1 LIIDRFDTMSDGKL
15 LRLPSFIHVGPPR
28 TGTTWLHEVLTGHV
42 GLPSEK
48 ETRFF
53 DVHYNRGV
61 EWYSRL
67 FGDYQADVPAGEM
80 GPTYFSNTLA
90 RERIKHHIPDCKII
104 VTFREPAARLY
115 SMYKLIRS
123 GRHPAEDTF
132 DGYWRFQVDC
142 GADLCSYAT
151 QLKRWQTAFGKSRV
165 LVRFYEDLSSNPQGY
180 LDGICDFIG
189 ARRIALDRATAGG
202 AKVYS
207 APVAAHSSTIGWRT
221 FEAVDWISRH
231 GARPLIAL
239 GQRTALWKIMRRRL
253 VEDFPPLSR
262 ESADEIRAM
271 MLPETE
277 ELERITGR
285 DLSSWK
291 SGAQHK
297 SNDNLAGVRSQTG

>member
-1 LIIDRFDTMSDGKL
+1 MSNGKV

-28 TGTTWLHEVLTGHV
+28 TGTTWLHEALMGHI

-53 DVHYNRGV
+53 DVHYDRGV
-61 EWYSRL
+61 QWYCDL
-67 FGDYQADVPAGEM
+67 FGDYPADVPAGEM
-80 GPTYFSNTLA
+80 GPTYFSNAIA
-90 RERIKHHIPDCKII
+90 RERIKRHIPDCKII
-104 VTFREPAARLY
+104 ITFREPAARLY
-115 SMYKLIRS
+115 SLYRLIRS
-123 GRHPAEDTF
+123 GRRPVNDTF

-151 QLKRWQTAFGKSRV
+151 QLKRWQATFGKSRV

-180 LDGICDFIG
+180 LDGVCDFIG
-189 ARRIALDRATAGG
+189 ARRIALDSARAAS

-207 APVAAHSSTIGWRT
+207 SPTAAHSSAIGRRT
-221 FEAVDWISRH
+221 FEAVDWARRH

-239 GQRTALWKIMRRRL
+239 GQRTTLWKIMRQQF
-253 VEDFPPLSR
+253 VEDFPPLSQ
-262 ESADEIRAM
+262 ELADDIRAM
-271 MLPETE
+271 TLSETE

-291 SGAQHK
+291 SREQRKFDDGRSK
-297 SNDNLAGVRSQTG
+297 VRSQIG

>member
-1 LIIDRFDTMSDGKL
+1 M
-15 LRLPSFIHVGPPR
+15 RLPGFIHVGPPR

-61 EWYSRL
+61 EWYSSL
-67 FGDYQADVPAGEM
+67 FGDYQADVPVGEM

-115 SMYKLIRS
+115 SMYRLIRS

-151 QLKRWQTAFGKSRV
+151 QLKRWQAVFGKSRV

-207 APVAAHSSTIGWRT
+207 APVAAHSSTIGRRT
-221 FEAVDWISRH
+221 FEAVDWVSRH

-297 SNDNLAGVRSQTG
+297 SNDGLAGVRSQTG